1 MYSNKVI
8 FRSVA
13 LITLIL
19 SALYV
24 SAEELS
30 YRCEFGLQGGL
41 SYYVGD
47 ATPHIFM
54 NPQYA
59 AGAQFRYKFTPRWAL
74 QVKGQWQ
81 QIKFPDS
88 DEQGTPIKGSMLTKQ
103 IISIDAVA
111 EFNFFRFGEKQY
123 DSRIKPIT
131 PYIFLGVGAGL
142 YNDFGDIGA
151 YFPFGFGLKWKFAPR
166 WGLNLAWQHQL
177 FFADNIE
184 SNKLYDDYPT
194 EFNMNGSNIFKYDLT
209 STLTLGIVF
218 EFAREK
224 AVCRFCK

>member
-1 MYSNKVI
+1 MRMYSNKVI

-103 IISIDAVA
+103 M
-111 EFNFFRFGEKQY
+111 
-123 DSRIKPIT
+123 
-131 PYIFLGVGAGL
+131 
-142 YNDFGDIGA
+142 
-151 YFPFGFGLKWKFAPR
+151 
-166 WGLNLAWQHQL
+166 
-177 FFADNIE
+177 IE
-184 SNKLYDDYPT
+184 ATK
-194 EFNMNGSNIFKYDLT
+194 
-209 STLTLGIVF
+209 
-218 EFAREK
+218 
-224 AVCRFCK
+224 